1 MTQKILSLQHPKVKH
16 FTKLLNDRKYRKE
29 TSKVLL
35 VGEKMIAE
43 YPHAIDC
50 IIATEE
56 THFKAKEHIITTPE
70 ILEKISGLCNFSG
83 IIAEVLIPKPQELSN
98 AKFLLIIDKIQ
109 DPGNLGTILRTALGL
124 GWDGVIA
131 TTGSCDFFNEKVL
144 RACQGAIFKLPYC
157 IMDENDIQKMLKA
170 KGFYVVTAD
179 AQGKALETLKPTAPI
194 ALILS
199 NEGQGLSAWAKDF
212 GQLAAIA
219 LHNRIES
226 LNVAVAGAIFLYE
239 LKKDMF
245 S

>member
-1 MTQKILSLQHPKVKH
+1 MTQKILSLQHPKIKH

-29 TSKVLL
+29 TNKVLL

-43 YPHAIDC
+43 YPYPIDC

-56 THFKAKEHIITTPE
+56 TNFKAKEHIVTTPE

-83 IIAEVLIPKPQELSN
+83 VIAEVLIPKPQELNN

-157 IMDENDIQKMLKA
+157 IMDEKTIEELLKT

-179 AQGKALETLKPTAPI
+179 AQGDSIDTIKPTCPV

-199 NEGQGLSAWAKDF
+199 NEGQGLSAWAKKF
-212 GQLAAIA
+212 GQLVSIP
-219 LHNRIES
+219 LHNRIDS

-239 LKKDMF
+239 LKKDIY